1 METEYINNLNNIVN
15 GNEQTI
21 AVYSRLKDQKK
32 FIYNGSNR
40 KVYDKDNKGDGYT
53 GCWNISKDAVSNIIE
68 KDYRYSFIIIY
79 MEEESKNVIYKAVIC
94 KLELDNPNYYL
105 IRFKSCKRLGTTK
118 QNWLK
123 FSGDREPIKY
133 FPIKDIGN
141 PQPKQIQPQ
150 TLKEQLKELV
160 RANHNLV
167 LTGAPGTGKTFL
179 AREIAEELT
188 QDYDGAIGF
197 VQFHSSYDYTDFVEG
212 LRPVAS
218 NEQGG
223 ANGFA
228 LQDGIFKAFCKKA
241 AKDHNNKYVFIIDEI
256 NRAEPS
262 RVLGE
267 LFFAIE
273 PSYRGVKGK
282 VQTQYANLN
291 KKPMAWYDDKE
302 GKLEKLEP
310 GYFYVPKNVYIIGTM
325 NDIDRNVD
333 SMDFAMRRR
342 FVWKEILASET
353 TEMLDSTDEDNQR
366 ILTPELAQQAKNR
379 MANLNNKIT
388 EVLGST
394 AFHIGASYFLKLKNY
409 SGDFGQLWDLHI
421 KPLLSEYLRGM
432 PEFENRLETLEKSYN
447 GIVENQG

>member
-1 METEYINNLNNIVN
+1 MKDFLCVKITKTNFKEKILPYEDLLKYEILYKWKSKRDIDYVVGIYDNMI
-15 GNEQTI
+15 Q
-21 AVYSRLKDQKK
+21 AVY
-32 FIYNGSNR
+32 
-40 KVYDKDNKGDGYT
+40 KVSGYDIEYANEGEYKGERRNYYPYGELDIDLTRELSGRNAYELVQ
-53 GCWNISKDAVSNIIE
+53 GKQNPVSYHSLEILSKLPILDPSFWQIVIKE
-68 KDYRYSFIIIY
+68 GKDYIS
-79 MEEESKNVIYKAVIC
+79 
-94 KLELDNPNYYL
+94 
-105 IRFKSCKRLGTTK
+105 TT
-118 QNWLK
+118 
-123 FSGDREPIKY
+123 
-133 FPIKDIGN
+133 
-141 PQPKQIQPQ
+141 Q

-167 LTGAPGTGKTFL
+167 LTGAPGTGKTYL
-179 AREIAEELT
+179 AKEIAKEITEGV
-188 QDYDGAIGF
+188 DGAIGF

-212 LRPVAS
+212 LRPFITKDGQNS
-218 NEQGG
+218 
-223 ANGFA
+223 FK
-228 LQDGIFKAFCKKA
+228 LQDGIFKDFCKRA
-241 AKDHNNKYVFIIDEI
+241 AKNENQKQKYVFIIDEI

-273 PSYRGVKGK
+273 PGYRGVEGK
-282 VQTQYANLN
+282 VKTQYANLN
-291 KKPMAWYDDKE
+291 QEKDRMSYKTE

-310 GYFYVPKNVYIIGTM
+310 GYFYIPENVFIIGTM

-353 TEMLDSTDEDNQR
+353 TEMLDSTDEDNRR

-379 MANLNNKIT
+379 MTNLNNNIT

-409 SGDFGQLWDLHI
+409 SGDFGHYNGDFGQLWDLHL

-432 PEFENRLETLEKSYN
+432 PDSEDKLKTLKNSYD
-447 GIVENQG
+447 GIVENQDS